1 MNIRSG
7 ASQEGTTVGAC
18 AYPVGLFLACF
29 AFSYLDRQIMSIL
42 VEPLKATLHI
52 SDIQIGILQGFS
64 FTLCY
69 ATAGVIISRMVDSA
83 NRVRLITVC
92 VAIWACSTM
101 LCATAGSYT
110 ELLIWRGGTAIAEA
124 ALSPAVLSLFA
135 DMFIASRLTR
145 ATGIFMLGP
154 YIGSGLALT
163 GGGMLLGWLTREMG
177 HMPGLAA
184 MHPWQW
190 VFLIVGLPGILLSI
204 LVFFTVSEPA
214 RRNHQASQTS
224 VEKGTPAFRDVLNEL
239 LVKNRFCLP
248 FYFAYTCLIM
258 LFYSL
263 TAWFPTVMMRH
274 FTLTAGYVGQITG
287 PVYMC
292 AGVVGVLLAGKLVRA
307 ALPANL
313 LRDSLKVSACACG
326 LLIIFSVLASCMP
339 FSAAI
344 IFYAITLFCA
354 SITMALAPI
363 PLQIAIPNRM
373 RGRAISL
380 LVFMTNLLGGGIGPF
395 LVGYLSQK
403 FHGIDNAL
411 GLGLAIV
418 SVSAATAATLFYTLA
433 MKRSATAVSH
443 D

>member
-1 MNIRSG
+1 
-7 ASQEGTTVGAC
+7 
-18 AYPVGLFLACF
+18 
-29 AFSYLDRQIMSIL
+29 
-42 VEPLKATLHI
+42 
-52 SDIQIGILQGFS
+52 
-64 FTLCY
+64 
-69 ATAGVIISRMVDSA
+69 
-83 NRVRLITVC
+83 
-92 VAIWACSTM
+92 
-101 LCATAGSYT
+101 
-110 ELLIWRGGTAIAEA
+110 
-124 ALSPAVLSLFA
+124 
-135 DMFIASRLTR
+135 
-145 ATGIFMLGP
+145 
-154 YIGSGLALT
+154 
-163 GGGMLLGWLTREMG
+163 
-177 HMPGLAA
+177 
-184 MHPWQW
+184 
-190 VFLIVGLPGILLSI
+190 
-204 LVFFTVSEPA
+204 
-214 RRNHQASQTS
+214 
-224 VEKGTPAFRDVLNEL
+224 
-239 LVKNRFCLP
+239 
-248 FYFAYTCLIM
+248 FAYTCLIM

-326 LLIIFSVLASCMP
+326 LLIIFSILASCMP